1 MEGSTARMWSSDKG
15 RCELSTGEREAK
27 RDVSCMVVSP
37 DKEKEVC
44 CSHRTGFLDSEPA
57 FRLSGVVGAK
67 NQVGLVAPSFL
78 SSSPAKTGRVPKGRQ
93 GRSAGLVRPAA
104 AGEDTA
110 PHALTARR
118 HARRS
123 REWRDRKRVGWGQ
136 RVTIRVDP

>member
-1 MEGSTARMWSSDKG
+1 MRISDWSSDV
-15 RCELSTGEREAK
+15 CSSDL
-27 RDVSCMVVSP
+27 VVSP

-67 NQVGLVAPSFL
+67 NPVGLVAPSFL

-110 PHALTARR
+110 KHALTARR
-118 HARRS
+118 HALRS
-123 REWRDRKRVGWGQ
+123 REWRRRRGTTATGKGRAEERSGGKE
-136 RVTIRVDP
+136 